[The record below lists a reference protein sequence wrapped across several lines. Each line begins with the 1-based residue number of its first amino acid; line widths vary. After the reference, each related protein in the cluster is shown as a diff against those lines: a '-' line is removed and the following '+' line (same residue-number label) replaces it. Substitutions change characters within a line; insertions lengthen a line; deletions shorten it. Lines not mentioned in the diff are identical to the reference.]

1 MAGVRRSAPRF
12 SRKVVP
18 FVDANAE
25 SKIFFLRIMRC
36 GHGNFVV
43 AARITVHIPQVTT
56 RHGCVVDNGG
66 KRKGV
71 IYPGRWGQC
80 DIRISLP
87 VISRGRFVILLKRI
101 R

>member
-71 IYPGRWGQC
+71 I
-80 DIRISLP
+80 
-87 VISRGRFVILLKRI
+87 ILADGASATFEYLFP
-101 R
+101 